1 MCFSEFPWSQ
11 TMTSDSQGL
20 TSAGLRQCKRGET
33 LLMCPN
39 VKEFKTWFFSFP
51 LSELTFMGEG
61 RRRGAVQLPADLQW
75 PALLLNLATC
85 VIHNEMGGLCGI
97 VTCSFHLIYSQLLFL
112 LLLPISVSSCR
123 HSTNGWMG
131 RNVKKNVAYR
141 YLMLHTCKIKYL

>member
-1 MCFSEFPWSQ
+1 
-11 TMTSDSQGL
+11 MTSDSQGL

-85 VIHNEMGGLCGI
+85 VIHNEMGGLLWNCYLFFP
-97 VTCSFHLIYSQLLFL
+97 FHLFPASFPALTAHL
-112 LLLPISVSSCR
+112 SVILQAF
-123 HSTNGWMG
+123 N
-131 RNVKKNVAYR
+131 
-141 YLMLHTCKIKYL
+141 